1 MQIRIRA
8 DSVEIDGYIN
18 AIERN
23 SKPLWSRVG
32 RFVERICKGA
42 FASALKRNDDVRI
55 LLNHDESRDLGG
67 QKEGNLELIEDA
79 IGLRFHT
86 IVRDKG
92 VIEDAKGGNLV
103 GCSFGF
109 YDRDVENGIDGDTG
123 LPLRKVK
130 DLDLVEVSL
139 LNRECEPAYDG
150 TLVMVR
156 ADEDKA
162 QMRADVFADDINVVD
177 ETEQDGEPEEE
188 LPEDETLEQRNESEE
203 DKTPEDKEIDYSK
216 YEQMIAEMK
225 GEQA

>member
-8 DSVEIDGYIN
+8 DSVEIDGYVN
-18 AIERN
+18 AVERN

-32 RFVERICKGA
+32 LFVERICKGA

-67 QKEGNLELIEDA
+67 QKKGNLELIEDA

-139 LNRECEPAYDG
+139 LNRECEPAYYG

>member
-8 DSVEIDGYIN
+8 DSVEIDGYVN

-32 RFVERICKGA
+32 QFVERICKGA

-67 QKEGNLELIEDA
+67 QKEGNLELQEDA

-86 IVRDKG
+86 VVRDKG
-92 VIEDAKGGNLV
+92 VIDDARNGNLV

-109 YDRDVENGIDGDTG
+109 YDRDVEASVDVDTG

-139 LNRECEPAYDG
+139 LNRECVPAYDG

-156 ADEDKA
+156 ADEEKA
-162 QMRADVFADDINVVD
+162 QMRAEVFADEIELID
-177 ETEQDGEPEEE
+177 ETEQENPEES
-188 LPEDETLEQRNESEE
+188 ETPKERSESEE
-203 DKTPEDKEIDYSK
+203 DKTPPEDKEIDYSK

-225 GEQA
+225 GEKS